1 MSYLI
6 LFFDVMNPYKII
18 KMAVVGLNA
27 YHFYDLPFFGN
38 VAVNTFSLFLSPF
51 FFLVEIQDFELY

>member
-1 MSYLI
+1 
-6 LFFDVMNPYKII
+6 MNPYKII

-38 VAVNTFSLFLSPF
+38 VTVNTFSLCVNHF
-51 FFLVEIQDFELY
+51 FFFFFFVVEIQDFELY